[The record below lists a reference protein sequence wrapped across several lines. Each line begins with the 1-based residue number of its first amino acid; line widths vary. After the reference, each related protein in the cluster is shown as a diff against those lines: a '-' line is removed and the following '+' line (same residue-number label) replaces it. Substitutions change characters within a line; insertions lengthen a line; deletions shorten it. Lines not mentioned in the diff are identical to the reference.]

1 MGGASPPVVD
11 RTLSCAMNL
20 CGELLSVKAWNKV
33 ALVLA
38 AALVVCLAIA
48 LIWSFVAVIFL
59 IA

>member
-1 MGGASPPVVD
+1 
-11 RTLSCAMNL
+11 MNL